1 MAAGRGKAVTS
12 AAMKSRVILV
22 AIAALSVSAAV
33 AATVWAPEPWQWQA
47 DWQNDRIKIAR
58 DGDALELTIIG
69 GGTCPLV
76 PEAVDVPDP
85 GLVVIQVRLGDG
97 SGICSADLGPVTSR
111 VALPASERDRDE
123 LTVRVVGYTDEPAVI
138 EIGG

>member
-1 MAAGRGKAVTS
+1 MAARRGKAVTS
-12 AAMKSRVILV
+12 VAMKSRAMLV
-22 AIAALSVSAAV
+22 AVAALSVAAAV
-33 AATVWAPEPWQWQA
+33 AATPWASLRWQRP
-47 DWQNDRIKIAR
+47 DWQNDPVEITR
-58 DGDALELTIIG
+58 DGDALELTIMG
-69 GGTCPLV
+69 GSSCPLV
-76 PEAVDVPDP
+76 PAAVDVPGP